1 MNSSN
6 PTSTEN
12 TLSEVL
18 AEIQRIDAKTV
29 ELNDEIDRLKARRQH
44 LEGLAV
50 EEMTTQRLDGVK
62 VAGRSW
68 RVEFDHHMSVTE
80 ARKEEVIKAAQEAG
94 IWTQLQS
101 VNTSRLKTLLKEMAK
116 AAGRDARASFSDGTP
131 FAGLVGEY
139 VAPRLRHTT
148 VG

>member
-1 MNSSN
+1 MNSSQA
-6 PTSTEN
+6 TDQDTALSAL
-12 TLSEVL
+12 LSE
-18 AEIQRIDAKTV
+18 IQQIDKKTV

-44 LEGLAV
+44 LESLAV
-50 EEMTTQRLDGVK
+50 EEMTTQRLDGVR

-68 RVEFDHHMSVTE
+68 RVEYDHHMSVTD
-80 ARKEEVIKAAQEAG
+80 ARKDEVIKAAEAAG
-94 IWTQLQS
+94 IWKQLQS
-101 VNTSRLKTLLKEMAK
+101 VNTLRLKTLLKEMAK

-131 FAGLVGEY
+131 FEGLVGEY